1 MSDVDFQA
9 LVSGADLIYSRPVDH
24 SYEGQPLGNGK
35 MGSLVWTTPQ
45 AIHLQ
50 INRSDVFAVGKNH
63 FGHQA
68 WPMGPKEGS
77 ADYCGACA
85 KIEIDFGQEVFKS
98 ESFFEQRLSLY
109 HAEVTIKTEVVCV
122 RCLISSVSDVLV
134 MDINDQRREPLPLCV
149 SLSMW
154 REPRMKTNRHLA
166 RYDWVNQPQK
176 VLVVQQFEEEEFY
189 CASAVGAMTTR
200 DDVRLED
207 AGDRIRS
214 LIIPARKGST
224 MLKISSAASWSRG
237 QDAGQAALDL
247 FSKTK

>member
-134 MDINDQRREPLPLCV
+134 MDINDQR
-149 SLSMW
+149 
-154 REPRMKTNRHLA
+154 
-166 RYDWVNQPQK
+166 
-176 VLVVQQFEEEEFY
+176 
-189 CASAVGAMTTR
+189 
-200 DDVRLED
+200 
-207 AGDRIRS
+207 
-214 LIIPARKGST
+214 
-224 MLKISSAASWSRG
+224 
-237 QDAGQAALDL
+237 
-247 FSKTK
+247 